1 MKGKQKRYLR
11 SLAVNIDAIFQ
22 VGKGGLNDAL
32 IEQLKDALK
41 ARELIKIK
49 VLNNCENTAKELA
62 EEIAAATDSELVQV
76 IGSNVV
82 LYRHNPEKS
91 QIELPE

>member
-22 VGKGGLNDAL
+22 IGKGGLNDML

-41 ARELIKIK
+41 ARELIKVK
-49 VLNNCENTAKELA
+49 VLNNCDNTAKELA
-62 EEIAAATDSELVQV
+62 EELAAATDSVLVQV